1 MGVGRYCG
9 VPGWVRELAGG
20 GERSRS
26 GREREHLWSVGV
38 VGRGLSGGVAM
49 NAGSTGSGRVTMMVR
64 GMGNAGYSA

>member
-1 MGVGRYCG
+1 MSKV
-9 VPGWVRELAGG
+9 VT
-20 GERSRS
+20 
-26 GREREHLWSVGV
+26 VGV